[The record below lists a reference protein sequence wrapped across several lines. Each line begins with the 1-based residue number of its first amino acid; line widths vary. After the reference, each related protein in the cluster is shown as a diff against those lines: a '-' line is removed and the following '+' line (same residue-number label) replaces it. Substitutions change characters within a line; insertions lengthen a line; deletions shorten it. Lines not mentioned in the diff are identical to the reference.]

1 MEVLCGSR
9 VNLVSGCLTWLKRSG
24 LLEATAISYISRYLG
39 ETFQTHIA
47 VNALLKTLVIT
58 HTHKTALLRTGA
70 GSCLNRI
77 GALHKEILSE
87 VLKE

>member
-58 HTHKTALLRTGA
+58 HTQNSTPENWGWQ
-70 GSCLNRI
+70 
-77 GALHKEILSE
+77 LSE
-87 VLKE
+87 PHWSSSQGNLE